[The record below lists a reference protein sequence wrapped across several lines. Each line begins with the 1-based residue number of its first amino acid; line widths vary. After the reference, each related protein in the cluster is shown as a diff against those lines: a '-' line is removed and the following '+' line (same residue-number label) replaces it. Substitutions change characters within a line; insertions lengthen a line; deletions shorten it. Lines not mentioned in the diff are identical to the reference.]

1 MNIAMIDTGL
11 TDFTALGKFLN
22 GVPDI
27 TFSGTSKKEKYEW
40 VKEVLNRFDFRHLKR
55 GERGTI
61 REYIQKVTGYSNA
74 QITRF
79 IAKYLSGKLIFLDYQ
94 RHKFPTRYS
103 PSDIA
108 LLCKTD
114 NIHQRL
120 NGYATKQILVR
131 EYQVFGKIEYEV
143 ISHISAAH
151 IYRLRTTR
159 FYQSK
164 SLTCFYE

>member
-1 MNIAMIDTGL
+1 MIDTGL
-11 TDFTALGKFLN
+11 NNFNDLGKFLN

-40 VKEVLNRFDFRHLKR
+40 VKKVLSRFNFRYLRKDD
-55 GERGTI
+55 RGTV
-61 REYIQKVTGYSNA
+61 REYIQKITGYSNS
-74 QITRF
+74 QMSRL
-79 IAKYLSGKLIFLDYQ
+79 IAKYLESKLIFLDYQ

-120 NGYATKQILVR
+120 NAFATK
-131 EYQVFGKIEYEV
+131 
-143 ISHISAAH
+143 
-151 IYRLRTTR
+151 
-159 FYQSK
+159 
-164 SLTCFYE
+164 